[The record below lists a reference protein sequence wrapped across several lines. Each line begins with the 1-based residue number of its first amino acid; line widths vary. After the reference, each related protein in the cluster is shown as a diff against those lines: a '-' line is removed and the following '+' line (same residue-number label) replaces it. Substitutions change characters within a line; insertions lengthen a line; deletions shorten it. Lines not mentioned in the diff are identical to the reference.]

1 MTKKELK
8 RFKTSNSEEIFF
20 CKSPDSLEHAFLE
33 CFAGLNVF
41 QEILAWFNN
50 AHRVNFTPSKIQ
62 QLFKDYDLSP
72 NTSPNLIRRFGILVV
87 TKLKNII
94 ILPKCWKR
102 LSIVLNWNPRYL
114 YNGKLKNAKVN
125 QSQQV
130 AKSVICHSCSVPD
143 VGDLGGKGNS
153 RT

>member
-1 MTKKELK
+1 MVKLFQNIPHLSADHKLRQFSFKLLHCILVTKKELK

-102 LSIVLNWNPRYL
+102 LSIVLN
-114 YNGKLKNAKVN
+114 
-125 QSQQV
+125 
-130 AKSVICHSCSVPD
+130 
-143 VGDLGGKGNS
+143 
-153 RT
+153 